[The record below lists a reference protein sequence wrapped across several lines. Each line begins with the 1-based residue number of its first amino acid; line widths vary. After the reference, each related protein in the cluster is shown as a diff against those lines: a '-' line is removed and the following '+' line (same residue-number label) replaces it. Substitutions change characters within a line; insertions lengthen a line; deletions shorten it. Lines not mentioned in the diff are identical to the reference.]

1 MTRLQ
6 AIICGTTHSRSLA
19 DGRRDQDHQPRRA
32 GQASRAVFADRTREG
47 RERAGVHR
55 GAARLRQGRE
65 HRRRGRLRRAV
76 RSGLRERRGGAQGRR
91 RRLSQRGAIHDLSRA
106 LSGRAEIQGV
116 PAARVSP
123 VLSERG
129 LPAEHAGDGRPPGG
143 RAVSAG
149 SPDGGGA
156 LRRRAMIRYRCA
168 WLAVCSVLLCAA
180 GGAAAQSYPQRPVRL
195 IIPAPAGGPTDVPGR
210 LIADGLSGLLGQR
223 FVVENR
229 VGAGGL
235 LAGEFVARSE
245 PNGYTLLYAN
255 TSVLAVNPALQGS
268 NMPYDPATAFA
279 PIGFVSNSP
288 QLLVAN
294 PKLPYRSVQELVAWA
309 KSNPGKLNFATAG
322 VGTLPHLTYEL
333 FRMETGI
340 QALNVPYAGGAP
352 ALTAVIAGQADVLFD
367 LMRTRIRSGK
377 LRALAITGASRDP
390 ELPDIPT
397 LAESGYPAVT
407 STSGTGIVARLNSKL
422 NELIELPETQAKMKS
437 FGLVPRSGPPEE
449 FGAWAAQERQRWTRV
464 VKESGAKAD

>member
-1 MTRLQ
+1 MAELQ
-6 AIICGTTHSRSLA
+6 AIICCMINWRSLVA
-19 DGRRDQDHQPRRA
+19 A
-32 GQASRAVFADRTREG
+32 LAAISMLFWAASDAT
-47 RERAGVHR
+47 
-55 GAARLRQGRE
+55 
-65 HRRRGRLRRAV
+65 
-76 RSGLRERRGGAQGRR
+76 S
-91 RRLSQRGAIHDLSRA
+91 
-106 LSGRAEIQGV
+106 
-116 PAARVSP
+116 
-123 VLSERG
+123 
-129 LPAEHAGDGRPPGG
+129 
-143 RAVSAG
+143 
-149 SPDGGGA
+149 
-156 LRRRAMIRYRCA
+156 
-168 WLAVCSVLLCAA
+168 
-180 GGAAAQSYPQRPVRL
+180 QSYPQRPVRL
-195 IIPAPAGGPTDVPGR
+195 IVPAPAGGPTDVPAR
-210 LIADGLSGLLGQR
+210 LIADGLSGSFSQR

-235 LAGEFVARSE
+235 VAGEFVARSE

-309 KSNPGKLNFATAG
+309 KSDPGKLNFATAG

-340 QALNVPYAGGAP
+340 EALNVPYAGGAP

-367 LMRTRIRSGK
+367 LVRTRVKSGEV
-377 LRALAITGASRDP
+377 RALAITGAERDA

-397 LAESGYPAVT
+397 LAESGYAAVT
-407 STSGTGIVARLNSKL
+407 STSGTGVVGPAGISTEIVTVLNARL
-422 NELIELPETQAKMKS
+422 NELIGRPETQGKMKA
-437 FGLVPRSGPPEE
+437 FGLVPQSGAPEE

-464 VKESGAKAD
+464 VKQSGAKAE